1 MSPTSPTIAIVLCL
15 ATLAL
20 PAARAEDTSAPTGS
34 VESITLQSEVSLA
47 ADYVNFDF
55 GALWMMPGR
64 GLVRIDAADG
74 SVMKIPVEGATGRV
88 RALAIGEGAVW
99 IADVGS
105 KAIYKI
111 DPIAKAVALRIP
123 GEIYGVAGSV
133 GDGDVWAVT
142 DNDRVLTRFD
152 ARDGRMRVP
161 LPGDSAGVAVAF
173 WSIWV
178 AGNLRNEL
186 YRIDP
191 RTEAIV
197 AVTPFHQ
204 TPRFIA
210 EPYGSIWVLSWGDG
224 TLQRIDPET
233 GRTTPAVA
241 VAAPGDCTSRIAAG
255 GGYVWT
261 SSRGTPLIQIDPGS
275 RAVRHRFDGAMTFTE
290 IGFGGGSVWLS
301 GGGTTM
307 RIRRPLG

>member
-34 VESITLQSEVSLA
+34 VESITLQSEVPLA
-47 ADYVNFDF
+47 ADYVNF

-88 RALAIGEGAVW
+88 RALAIDEGAVW

-105 KAIYKI
+105 KTIYKI

-123 GEIYGVAGSV
+123 GEIYGVAGSIGA

-142 DNDRVLTRFD
+142 DSDRVLTRFD

-178 AGNLRNEL
+178 ADNLRNEL
-186 YRIDP
+186 I
-191 RTEAIV
+191 
-197 AVTPFHQ
+197 
-204 TPRFIA
+204 
-210 EPYGSIWVLSWGDG
+210 GSI
-224 TLQRIDPET
+224 
-233 GRTTPAVA
+233 
-241 VAAPGDCTSRIAAG
+241 
-255 GGYVWT
+255 
-261 SSRGTPLIQIDPGS
+261 RGP
-275 RAVRHRFDGAMTFTE
+275 
-290 IGFGGGSVWLS
+290 
-301 GGGTTM
+301 
-307 RIRRPLG
+307 RRSLL